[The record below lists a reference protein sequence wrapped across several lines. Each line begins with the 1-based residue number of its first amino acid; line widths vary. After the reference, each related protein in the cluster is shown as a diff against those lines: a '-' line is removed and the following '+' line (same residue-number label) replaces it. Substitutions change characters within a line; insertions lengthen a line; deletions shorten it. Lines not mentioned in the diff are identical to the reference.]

1 MPSTV
6 YKGDLTEISFGHE
19 ATVKLPTHFDESF
32 VFSVQAEDA
41 SADTTTVRL
50 TGTGSGTA
58 PIHNGQLSFPIG
70 MLVGSELTFSD
81 LGTSQ
86 NFNVDDNF
94 ATSGRRYTIVKNEI
108 GSNYTD
114 ITITPKMLSGTSAAT
129 TDFGNGTLHIHAFKT
144 PAMEV
149 DMGWH
154 TNANASSESVA
165 TDQFMGLINTI
176 SLPETKVDLKRYHV
190 IGLGRDVA
198 VQVPG
203 RFTNIGG
210 SFETTM
216 HSARW
221 LYYGLGEE
229 TVSFTPDG
237 SAPSFTTAS
246 ATSIGETLIT
256 TSTDL
261 TSPVGKYVYIQ
272 DDTTVP
278 IHLYKEIGT
287 QTDSTCDYNNDP
299 TITMDSTSSISVG
312 MSVSGTGIPAAATV
326 SSITDSTTFELSA
339 STTGGAVTN
348 GTLTFKQTY
357 GVLGVGPEDLV
368 TDTRSREMRR
378 IVAYYEN
385 STTSVNYIWLD
396 EGLNYVHASGKTV
409 KMVDYS
415 AAAAA
420 NSTPVLDNSTKTI
433 TNPVNRMLYS
443 KSTVPS
449 FAMEV
454 SIRRT
459 DNQEEDDTTTE
470 VVDGGASDSQQLTRV
485 FKGCK
490 VKEFSMVADTDAAV
504 RLNVGFD
511 AALCYTDTGRLE
523 TGDNKGDRFDVHR
536 IFEDTADTVAK
547 RREAG
552 IGKGTQKPFMFYN
565 GQIQLGG
572 VTLGQVISFDLK
584 GKTGVEQ
591 YYTISG
597 NRMADAATDQ
607 VPFAGARN
615 ASLAVEGKTEY
626 ELDMEII
633 VDNPTLFHQMR
644 RAVRNF
650 DNANKM
656 VRLSFVKQ
664 GTAAASGRESMDIV
678 IDDYFITE
686 ASLPLPDDQAP
697 IKSTLKILPKSI
709 RVFAQ
714 DTILHY

>member
-19 ATVKLPTHFDESF
+19 AAVKLPTHFDESF

-41 SADTTTVRL
+41 SADTTTIRL

-81 LGTSQ
+81 LGTGQ

-108 GSNYTD
+108 GADTDSTCDYNNDPTITMDSTASISVGMSVSGTGIPAGATVSSITNSTTFELSASTTGGSVTNGTLTFQYTD
-114 ITITPKMLSGTSAAT
+114 LTITPKMLSGTSAAT

-149 DMGWH
+149 DMEYSD
-154 TNANASSESVA
+154 NANASSESVA

-203 RFTNIGG
+203 RFTNVGG

-216 HSARW
+216 HNARW
-221 LYYGLGEE
+221 MYYALGEE

-278 IHLYKEIGT
+278 IHLHKEVGT
-287 QTDSTCDYNNDP
+287 Q
-299 TITMDSTSSISVG
+299 
-312 MSVSGTGIPAAATV
+312 
-326 SSITDSTTFELSA
+326 
-339 STTGGAVTN
+339 
-348 GTLTFKQTY
+348 QTY
-357 GVLGVGPEDLV
+357 GASGIGPEDLV

-396 EGLNYVHASGKTV
+396 EGLKYVHASGKTV

-415 AAAAA
+415 ASAAA

-454 SIRRT
+454 SIRRL
-459 DNQEEDDTTTE
+459 DNQEEDDTANE

-523 TGDNKGDRFDVHR
+523 ASNKGDRFDVHR
-536 IFEDTADTVAK
+536 IFEDTADTAAK

-633 VDNPTLFHQMR
+633 VDNPTLYHQMR

-650 DNANKM
+650 DNANKL

-697 IKSTLKILPKSI
+697 IKSKLKILPKSI

-714 DTILHY
+714 DTVFHY

>member
-41 SADTTTVRL
+41 SADTTTIRL

-114 ITITPKMLSGTSAAT
+114 ITITPKMLSDTSAAT

-144 PAMEV
+144 PAMEY

-203 RFTNIGG
+203 RFTNVGG

-229 TVSFTPDG
+229 TVSFTPNG
-237 SAPSFTTAS
+237 SAPSFTTGS
-246 ATSIGETLIT
+246 ATSIGETLMT

-278 IHLYKEIGT
+278 IHLYKEVGT
-287 QTDSTCDYNNDP
+287 Q
-299 TITMDSTSSISVG
+299 
-312 MSVSGTGIPAAATV
+312 
-326 SSITDSTTFELSA
+326 
-339 STTGGAVTN
+339 
-348 GTLTFKQTY
+348 QTY
-357 GVLGVGPEDLV
+357 GASGIGPEDLV

-454 SIRRT
+454 SIRRL
-459 DNQEEDDTTTE
+459 DNQEEDGLVGTDGTVTE

-523 TGDNKGDRFDVHR
+523 ASNKGDRFDVHR

-714 DTILHY
+714 DTIFHY

>member
-19 ATVKLPTHFDESF
+19 ATVKLPTHFDDSF

-144 PAMEV
+144 PAMDV

-203 RFTNIGG
+203 RFTNVGG

-237 SAPSFTTAS
+237 SAPTFTTAS
-246 ATSIGETLIT
+246 ATSIGETLMT

-278 IHLYKEIGT
+278 IHLYKEVGT
-287 QTDSTCDYNNDP
+287 Q
-299 TITMDSTSSISVG
+299 
-312 MSVSGTGIPAAATV
+312 
-326 SSITDSTTFELSA
+326 
-339 STTGGAVTN
+339 
-348 GTLTFKQTY
+348 QTY
-357 GVLGVGPEDLV
+357 GASGIGPEDLV

-454 SIRRT
+454 SIRRL
-459 DNQEEDDTTTE
+459 DNQEEDGLVGTDGTVTE

-714 DTILHY
+714 DTIFHY

>member
-19 ATVKLPTHFDESF
+19 ATVKLPTHFDETF

-86 NFNVDDNF
+86 NFNEDDNF

-144 PAMEV
+144 PAMDV

-154 TNANASSESVA
+154 ANANASSESVA

-203 RFTNIGG
+203 RFTNVGG

-278 IHLYKEIGT
+278 IHLHKEVGT
-287 QTDSTCDYNNDP
+287 Q
-299 TITMDSTSSISVG
+299 
-312 MSVSGTGIPAAATV
+312 
-326 SSITDSTTFELSA
+326 
-339 STTGGAVTN
+339 
-348 GTLTFKQTY
+348 QTY
-357 GVLGVGPEDLV
+357 GASGIGPEDLV

-459 DNQEEDDTTTE
+459 DNQEEDGLVGTDGTVTE

-523 TGDNKGDRFDVHR
+523 ASNKGDRFDVHR

-714 DTILHY
+714 DTIFHY

>member
-19 ATVKLPTHFDESF
+19 AAVKLPTHFDESF

-86 NFNVDDNF
+86 NFNEDDNF

-144 PAMEV
+144 PAMDV

-203 RFTNIGG
+203 RFTNVGG

-278 IHLYKEIGT
+278 IHLHKEVGT
-287 QTDSTCDYNNDP
+287 Q
-299 TITMDSTSSISVG
+299 
-312 MSVSGTGIPAAATV
+312 
-326 SSITDSTTFELSA
+326 
-339 STTGGAVTN
+339 
-348 GTLTFKQTY
+348 QTY
-357 GVLGVGPEDLV
+357 GASGIGPEDLV

-459 DNQEEDDTTTE
+459 DNQEEDGLVGTDGTVTE

-536 IFEDTADTVAK
+536 IFEDTANTAAK

-697 IKSTLKILPKSI
+697 IKSKLKILPKSI

-714 DTILHY
+714 DTVFHY

>member
-144 PAMEV
+144 PAMDV

-203 RFTNIGG
+203 RFTNVGG

-229 TVSFTPDG
+229 TVSFTPNG
-237 SAPSFTTAS
+237 SAPSFATAS
-246 ATSIGETLIT
+246 ATSIGETLMT

-261 TSPVGKYVYIQ
+261 SSPVGKYVYIQ

-278 IHLYKEIGT
+278 IHLYKEVGT
-287 QTDSTCDYNNDP
+287 Q
-299 TITMDSTSSISVG
+299 
-312 MSVSGTGIPAAATV
+312 
-326 SSITDSTTFELSA
+326 
-339 STTGGAVTN
+339 
-348 GTLTFKQTY
+348 QTY
-357 GVLGVGPEDLV
+357 GASGIGPEDLV

-415 AAAAA
+415 ASAAA

-454 SIRRT
+454 SIRRL
-459 DNQEEDDTTTE
+459 DNQEEDGLVDTDGTVTE

-523 TGDNKGDRFDVHR
+523 ASNKGDRFDVHR

-714 DTILHY
+714 DTIFHY

>member
-19 ATVKLPTHFDESF
+19 AAVKLPTHFDESF

-86 NFNVDDNF
+86 NFNEDDNF

-144 PAMEV
+144 PAMDV

-203 RFTNIGG
+203 RFTNVGG

-261 TSPVGKYVYIQ
+261 SSPVGKYVYIQ

-278 IHLYKEIGT
+278 IHLHKEVGT
-287 QTDSTCDYNNDP
+287 Q
-299 TITMDSTSSISVG
+299 
-312 MSVSGTGIPAAATV
+312 
-326 SSITDSTTFELSA
+326 
-339 STTGGAVTN
+339 
-348 GTLTFKQTY
+348 QTY
-357 GVLGVGPEDLV
+357 GASGIGPEDLV

-459 DNQEEDDTTTE
+459 DNQEEDGLVGTDGTVTE

-523 TGDNKGDRFDVHR
+523 ASNKGDRFDVHR
-536 IFEDTADTVAK
+536 IFEDTANTAAK

-714 DTILHY
+714 DTIFHY

>member
-1 MPSTV
+1 
-6 YKGDLTEISFGHE
+6 
-19 ATVKLPTHFDESF
+19 
-32 VFSVQAEDA
+32 
-41 SADTTTVRL
+41 
-50 TGTGSGTA
+50 
-58 PIHNGQLSFPIG
+58 
-70 MLVGSELTFSD
+70 
-81 LGTSQ
+81 
-86 NFNVDDNF
+86 
-94 ATSGRRYTIVKNEI
+94 
-108 GSNYTD
+108 
-114 ITITPKMLSGTSAAT
+114 
-129 TDFGNGTLHIHAFKT
+129 
-144 PAMEV
+144 
-149 DMGWH
+149 
-154 TNANASSESVA
+154 
-165 TDQFMGLINTI
+165 
-176 SLPETKVDLKRYHV
+176 
-190 IGLGRDVA
+190 
-198 VQVPG
+198 
-203 RFTNIGG
+203 
-210 SFETTM
+210 
-216 HSARW
+216 
-221 LYYGLGEE
+221 
-229 TVSFTPDG
+229 
-237 SAPSFTTAS
+237 
-246 ATSIGETLIT
+246 
-256 TSTDL
+256 
-261 TSPVGKYVYIQ
+261 
-272 DDTTVP
+272 
-278 IHLYKEIGT
+278 
-287 QTDSTCDYNNDP
+287 
-299 TITMDSTSSISVG
+299 
-312 MSVSGTGIPAAATV
+312 
-326 SSITDSTTFELSA
+326 
-339 STTGGAVTN
+339 
-348 GTLTFKQTY
+348 
-357 GVLGVGPEDLV
+357 
-368 TDTRSREMRR
+368 MRR
-378 IVAYYEN
+378 IVAYYQN

-415 AAAAA
+415 AAADV

-470 VVDGGASDSQQLTRV
+470 VVDGGTSDSQQLTRV

-523 TGDNKGDRFDVHR
+523 ASNKGDRFDVHR

-714 DTILHY
+714 DTIFHY

>member
-19 ATVKLPTHFDESF
+19 ATVKLPTHFDETF

-86 NFNVDDNF
+86 NFNEDDNF

-144 PAMEV
+144 PAMDV

-154 TNANASSESVA
+154 ANANASSESVA

-278 IHLYKEIGT
+278 IHLYKEVGT
-287 QTDSTCDYNNDP
+287 Q
-299 TITMDSTSSISVG
+299 
-312 MSVSGTGIPAAATV
+312 
-326 SSITDSTTFELSA
+326 
-339 STTGGAVTN
+339 
-348 GTLTFKQTY
+348 QTY
-357 GVLGVGPEDLV
+357 GASGIGPEDLV

-396 EGLNYVHASGKTV
+396 EGLNYVHASGKAV

-415 AAAAA
+415 AAAAD

-459 DNQEEDDTTTE
+459 DNQEEDGLVGTDGTVTE

-523 TGDNKGDRFDVHR
+523 ASNKGDRFDVHR

-714 DTILHY
+714 DTIFHY

>member
-19 ATVKLPTHFDESF
+19 ATVKLPTHFDETF

-86 NFNVDDNF
+86 NFNEDDNF

-154 TNANASSESVA
+154 ANANASSESVA

-203 RFTNIGG
+203 RFTNVGG

-278 IHLYKEIGT
+278 IHLHKEVGT
-287 QTDSTCDYNNDP
+287 Q
-299 TITMDSTSSISVG
+299 
-312 MSVSGTGIPAAATV
+312 
-326 SSITDSTTFELSA
+326 
-339 STTGGAVTN
+339 
-348 GTLTFKQTY
+348 QTY
-357 GVLGVGPEDLV
+357 GASGIGPEDLV

-459 DNQEEDDTTTE
+459 DNQEEDGLVGTDGTVTE

-523 TGDNKGDRFDVHR
+523 ASNKGDRFDVHR

-714 DTILHY
+714 DTIFHY

>member
-144 PAMEV
+144 PAMDV

-203 RFTNIGG
+203 RFTNVGG

-237 SAPSFTTAS
+237 SAPSFATAS
-246 ATSIGETLIT
+246 ATSIGETLMT

-261 TSPVGKYVYIQ
+261 SSPVGKYVYIQ

-278 IHLYKEIGT
+278 IHLYKEVGT
-287 QTDSTCDYNNDP
+287 Q
-299 TITMDSTSSISVG
+299 
-312 MSVSGTGIPAAATV
+312 
-326 SSITDSTTFELSA
+326 
-339 STTGGAVTN
+339 
-348 GTLTFKQTY
+348 QTY
-357 GVLGVGPEDLV
+357 GASGIGPEDLV

-415 AAAAA
+415 ASAAA

-454 SIRRT
+454 SIRRL
-459 DNQEEDDTTTE
+459 DNQEEDGLVDTDGTVTE

-523 TGDNKGDRFDVHR
+523 ASNKGDRFDVHR

-714 DTILHY
+714 DTIFHY

>member
-1 MPSTV
+1 ME
-6 YKGDLTEISFGHE
+6 Y
-19 ATVKLPTHFDESF
+19 
-32 VFSVQAEDA
+32 
-41 SADTTTVRL
+41 
-50 TGTGSGTA
+50 
-58 PIHNGQLSFPIG
+58 
-70 MLVGSELTFSD
+70 SD
-81 LGTSQ
+81 
-86 NFNVDDNF
+86 
-94 ATSGRRYTIVKNEI
+94 
-108 GSNYTD
+108 
-114 ITITPKMLSGTSAAT
+114 
-129 TDFGNGTLHIHAFKT
+129 
-144 PAMEV
+144 
-149 DMGWH
+149 
-154 TNANASSESVA
+154 NANASSESVA

-203 RFTNIGG
+203 RFTNVGG

-216 HSARW
+216 HNARW
-221 LYYGLGEE
+221 MYYALGEE

-278 IHLYKEIGT
+278 IHLHKEVGT
-287 QTDSTCDYNNDP
+287 Q
-299 TITMDSTSSISVG
+299 
-312 MSVSGTGIPAAATV
+312 
-326 SSITDSTTFELSA
+326 
-339 STTGGAVTN
+339 
-348 GTLTFKQTY
+348 QTY
-357 GVLGVGPEDLV
+357 GASGIGPEDLV

-396 EGLNYVHASGKTV
+396 EGLKYVHASGKTV

-415 AAAAA
+415 ASAAA

-454 SIRRT
+454 SIRRL
-459 DNQEEDDTTTE
+459 DNQEEDDTANE

-523 TGDNKGDRFDVHR
+523 ASNKGDRFDVHR
-536 IFEDTADTVAK
+536 IFEDTADTAAK

-633 VDNPTLFHQMR
+633 VDNPTLYHQMR

-650 DNANKM
+650 DNANKL

-697 IKSTLKILPKSI
+697 IKSKLKILPKSI

-714 DTILHY
+714 DTVFHY

>member
-19 ATVKLPTHFDESF
+19 AAVKLPTHFDESF
-32 VFSVQAEDA
+32 VFLVQAEDA

-86 NFNVDDNF
+86 NFNEDDNF

-144 PAMEV
+144 PAMDV

-203 RFTNIGG
+203 RFTNVGG

-278 IHLYKEIGT
+278 IHLYKEI
-287 QTDSTCDYNNDP
+287 
-299 TITMDSTSSISVG
+299 STSVTVTAGSFITGNSYKIVSAGNTSFTSIGAADNNVNTIFTATG
-312 MSVSGTGIPAAATV
+312 AGSGTGTALERRHYGAA
-326 SSITDSTTFELSA
+326 
-339 STTGGAVTN
+339 
-348 GTLTFKQTY
+348 
-357 GVLGVGPEDLV
+357 GVGAEDLV
-368 TDTRSREMRR
+368 TNTQSKEMRR
-378 IVAYYEN
+378 IVAYYQN

-420 NSTPVLDNSTKTI
+420 NSTPVLDNSTKAI

-523 TGDNKGDRFDVHR
+523 ASNKGDRFDVHR

-714 DTILHY
+714 DTIFHY

>member
-19 ATVKLPTHFDESF
+19 ATVKLPTHFDETF

-86 NFNVDDNF
+86 NFNEDDNF

-144 PAMEV
+144 PAMDV

-154 TNANASSESVA
+154 ANANASSESVA

-203 RFTNIGG
+203 RFTNVGG

-246 ATSIGETLIT
+246 ATSIGETLII

-278 IHLYKEIGT
+278 IHLHKEVGT
-287 QTDSTCDYNNDP
+287 Q
-299 TITMDSTSSISVG
+299 
-312 MSVSGTGIPAAATV
+312 
-326 SSITDSTTFELSA
+326 
-339 STTGGAVTN
+339 
-348 GTLTFKQTY
+348 QTY
-357 GVLGVGPEDLV
+357 GASGIGPEDLV

-385 STTSVNYIWLD
+385 STTSDNYIWLD

-459 DNQEEDDTTTE
+459 DNQEEDGLVGTDGTVTE

-523 TGDNKGDRFDVHR
+523 ASNKGDRFDVHR

-714 DTILHY
+714 DTIFHY

>member
-81 LGTSQ
+81 LSASQ
-86 NFNVDDNF
+86 SFNVDDNF

-108 GSNYTD
+108 GADTDSTCDYNNDPTITMDSTSSISVGMSVSGTGIPAGATVSSITNSTTFELSASTTGGAVTNGTLTFKYTD
-114 ITITPKMLSGTSAAT
+114 LTITPKMLSGTSAAT

-149 DMGWH
+149 DMEYSD
-154 TNANASSESVA
+154 NANASSESIA

-203 RFTNIGG
+203 RFTNVGG

-237 SAPSFTTAS
+237 SAPSFTTTS

-287 QTDSTCDYNNDP
+287 Q
-299 TITMDSTSSISVG
+299 
-312 MSVSGTGIPAAATV
+312 
-326 SSITDSTTFELSA
+326 
-339 STTGGAVTN
+339 
-348 GTLTFKQTY
+348 QTY
-357 GVLGVGPEDLV
+357 GATGIGPEDLV

-378 IVAYYEN
+378 IVAYYQN

-470 VVDGGASDSQQLTRV
+470 VVDGGTSDSQQLTRV

-523 TGDNKGDRFDVHR
+523 ASNKGDRFDVHR

-714 DTILHY
+714 DTIFHY

>member
-19 ATVKLPTHFDESF
+19 AAVKLPTHFDESF

-86 NFNVDDNF
+86 NFNEDDNF

-144 PAMEV
+144 PAMDV

-203 RFTNIGG
+203 RFTNVGG

-261 TSPVGKYVYIQ
+261 SSPVGKYVYIQ

-278 IHLYKEIGT
+278 IHLHKEVGT
-287 QTDSTCDYNNDP
+287 Q
-299 TITMDSTSSISVG
+299 
-312 MSVSGTGIPAAATV
+312 
-326 SSITDSTTFELSA
+326 
-339 STTGGAVTN
+339 
-348 GTLTFKQTY
+348 QTY
-357 GVLGVGPEDLV
+357 GASGIGPEDLV

-459 DNQEEDDTTTE
+459 DNQEEDGLVGTDGTVTE

-523 TGDNKGDRFDVHR
+523 ASNKGDRFDVHR

-714 DTILHY
+714 DTIFHY

>member
-19 ATVKLPTHFDESF
+19 ATVKLPTHFDETF

-86 NFNVDDNF
+86 NFNEDDNF

-144 PAMEV
+144 PAMDV

-154 TNANASSESVA
+154 ANANASSESVA

-203 RFTNIGG
+203 RFTNVGG

-278 IHLYKEIGT
+278 IHLHKEVGT
-287 QTDSTCDYNNDP
+287 Q
-299 TITMDSTSSISVG
+299 
-312 MSVSGTGIPAAATV
+312 
-326 SSITDSTTFELSA
+326 
-339 STTGGAVTN
+339 
-348 GTLTFKQTY
+348 QTY
-357 GVLGVGPEDLV
+357 GALGVGPEDLV
-368 TDTRSREMRR
+368 TDTQSREMRR

-459 DNQEEDDTTTE
+459 DNQEEDGLVGTDGTVTE

-523 TGDNKGDRFDVHR
+523 ASNKGDRFDVHR

-714 DTILHY
+714 DTIFHY

>member
-19 ATVKLPTHFDESF
+19 ATVKLPTHFDELF

-149 DMGWH
+149 DMEYSD
-154 TNANASSESVA
+154 NANASSESVA

-203 RFTNIGG
+203 RFTNVGG

-237 SAPSFTTAS
+237 SAPTFTTAS
-246 ATSIGETLIT
+246 ATSIGETLMT

-278 IHLYKEIGT
+278 IHLYKEVGT
-287 QTDSTCDYNNDP
+287 Q
-299 TITMDSTSSISVG
+299 
-312 MSVSGTGIPAAATV
+312 
-326 SSITDSTTFELSA
+326 
-339 STTGGAVTN
+339 
-348 GTLTFKQTY
+348 QTY
-357 GVLGVGPEDLV
+357 GASGIGPEDLV

-396 EGLNYVHASGKTV
+396 EGLNYVHASGK
-409 KMVDYS
+409 
-415 AAAAA
+415 
-420 NSTPVLDNSTKTI
+420 L
-433 TNPVNRMLYS
+433 
-443 KSTVPS
+443 
-449 FAMEV
+449 
-454 SIRRT
+454 
-459 DNQEEDDTTTE
+459 
-470 VVDGGASDSQQLTRV
+470 
-485 FKGCK
+485 
-490 VKEFSMVADTDAAV
+490 
-504 RLNVGFD
+504 
-511 AALCYTDTGRLE
+511 
-523 TGDNKGDRFDVHR
+523 
-536 IFEDTADTVAK
+536 
-547 RREAG
+547 
-552 IGKGTQKPFMFYN
+552 
-565 GQIQLGG
+565 
-572 VTLGQVISFDLK
+572 
-584 GKTGVEQ
+584 
-591 YYTISG
+591 
-597 NRMADAATDQ
+597 
-607 VPFAGARN
+607 
-615 ASLAVEGKTEY
+615 
-626 ELDMEII
+626 
-633 VDNPTLFHQMR
+633 
-644 RAVRNF
+644 
-650 DNANKM
+650 
-656 VRLSFVKQ
+656 
-664 GTAAASGRESMDIV
+664 
-678 IDDYFITE
+678 
-686 ASLPLPDDQAP
+686 
-697 IKSTLKILPKSI
+697 
-709 RVFAQ
+709 
-714 DTILHY
+714 

>member
-19 ATVKLPTHFDESF
+19 AAVKLPTHFDESF

-86 NFNVDDNF
+86 NFNEDDNF

-144 PAMEV
+144 PAMDV

-203 RFTNIGG
+203 RFTNVGG

-261 TSPVGKYVYIQ
+261 SSPVGKYVYIQ

-278 IHLYKEIGT
+278 IHLHKEVGT
-287 QTDSTCDYNNDP
+287 Q
-299 TITMDSTSSISVG
+299 
-312 MSVSGTGIPAAATV
+312 
-326 SSITDSTTFELSA
+326 
-339 STTGGAVTN
+339 
-348 GTLTFKQTY
+348 QTY
-357 GVLGVGPEDLV
+357 GASGIGPEDLV

-459 DNQEEDDTTTE
+459 DNQEEDGLVGTDGTVTE

-536 IFEDTADTVAK
+536 IFEDTANTAAK

-714 DTILHY
+714 DTIFHY

>member
-19 ATVKLPTHFDESF
+19 ATVKLPTHFDETF

-86 NFNVDDNF
+86 NFNEDDNF

-144 PAMEV
+144 PAMDV

-154 TNANASSESVA
+154 ANANASSESVA

-203 RFTNIGG
+203 RFTNVGG

-221 LYYGLGEE
+221 L
-229 TVSFTPDG
+229 
-237 SAPSFTTAS
+237 
-246 ATSIGETLIT
+246 TLIT

-278 IHLYKEIGT
+278 IHLHKEVGT
-287 QTDSTCDYNNDP
+287 Q
-299 TITMDSTSSISVG
+299 
-312 MSVSGTGIPAAATV
+312 
-326 SSITDSTTFELSA
+326 
-339 STTGGAVTN
+339 
-348 GTLTFKQTY
+348 QTY
-357 GVLGVGPEDLV
+357 GASGIGPEDLV

-459 DNQEEDDTTTE
+459 DNQEEDGLVGTDGTVTE

-523 TGDNKGDRFDVHR
+523 ASNKGDRFDVHR

-678 IDDYFITE
+678 IDDYFITD

-714 DTILHY
+714 DTIFHY

>member
-144 PAMEV
+144 PAMDV

-203 RFTNIGG
+203 RFTNVGG

-237 SAPSFTTAS
+237 SAPTFTTAS
-246 ATSIGETLIT
+246 ATSIGETLMT

-278 IHLYKEIGT
+278 IHLYKEVGT
-287 QTDSTCDYNNDP
+287 Q
-299 TITMDSTSSISVG
+299 
-312 MSVSGTGIPAAATV
+312 
-326 SSITDSTTFELSA
+326 
-339 STTGGAVTN
+339 
-348 GTLTFKQTY
+348 QTY
-357 GVLGVGPEDLV
+357 GASGIGPEDLV

-454 SIRRT
+454 SIRRL
-459 DNQEEDDTTTE
+459 DNQEEDGLVGTDGTVTE

-714 DTILHY
+714 DTIFHY

>member
-144 PAMEV
+144 PAMDV

-203 RFTNIGG
+203 RFTNVGG

-237 SAPSFTTAS
+237 SAPSFATAS
-246 ATSIGETLIT
+246 ATSIGETLMT

-261 TSPVGKYVYIQ
+261 SSPVGKYVYIQ

-278 IHLYKEIGT
+278 IHLYKEVGT
-287 QTDSTCDYNNDP
+287 Q
-299 TITMDSTSSISVG
+299 
-312 MSVSGTGIPAAATV
+312 
-326 SSITDSTTFELSA
+326 
-339 STTGGAVTN
+339 
-348 GTLTFKQTY
+348 QTY
-357 GVLGVGPEDLV
+357 GASGIGPEDLV

-415 AAAAA
+415 ASAAA

-454 SIRRT
+454 SIRRL
-459 DNQEEDDTTTE
+459 DNQEEDGLVGTDGTVTE

-523 TGDNKGDRFDVHR
+523 ASNKGDRFDVHR

-714 DTILHY
+714 DTIFHY